1 MEIKTIAKEV
11 NDILIVEKSKFIAYL
26 FQCDSKKQIDDIIDK
41 MHKKYED
48 ATHVCYAYIVNDN
61 DTILYKANDDGEP
74 SQTAGAPIL
83 NVLKKN
89 NLMNVLC
96 VVVRYFGGIKLG
108 AGGLTRTYTNSAA
121 LVVNQ
126 AEIVTLVDVYKDEFI
141 FSYDRI
147 KEIDKIFDV
156 NKIEIIEKKYDENV
170 HYIVLTN
177 KEDEAI
183 ELYNK
188 IKYLN
193 ISITRYG
200 TISTRKN
207 GDYIK

>member
-26 FQCDSKKQIDDIIDK
+26 FPCDSKKQIDDIIDK

-141 FSYDRI
+141 FPYDRI

-156 NKIEIIEKKYDENV
+156 NKIEIFEKKYDENV

-188 IKYLN
+188 IKLLN
-193 ISITRYG
+193 IYR
-200 TISTRKN
+200 
-207 GDYIK
+207 

>member
-26 FQCDSKKQIDDIIDK
+26 FPCDSKKQIDDIIDK

>member
-1 MEIKTIAKEV
+1 M
-11 NDILIVEKSKFIAYL
+11 
-26 FQCDSKKQIDDIIDK
+26 
-41 MHKKYED
+41 
-48 ATHVCYAYIVNDN
+48 
-61 DTILYKANDDGEP
+61 
-74 SQTAGAPIL
+74 
-83 NVLKKN
+83 
-89 NLMNVLC
+89 
-96 VVVRYFGGIKLG
+96 
-108 AGGLTRTYTNSAA
+108 
-121 LVVNQ
+121 
-126 AEIVTLVDVYKDEFI
+126 
-141 FSYDRI
+141 
-147 KEIDKIFDV
+147 
-156 NKIEIIEKKYDENV
+156 KIEIIEKKYDENV